1 MLLAAVAALMFVIQ
15 TLCLKKLPEPRSNR
29 AMFGLIAAYSSL
41 IAAGLLLWRAIE
53 GATPISSE
61 TWLFGILYGAVF
73 TSTMFFYTRAMNTG
87 PLSYSSF
94 YFSVSL
100 MVPVVASMTL
110 WQEAASPA
118 KLAGLALFLLSFYFI
133 QIYGRQ
139 RGNANR
145 RTEKRW
151 FVYCLLAFLLNGLIP
166 VIAKAHQSMLEG
178 RESAELTLVGFSAAL
193 AFSLLGWIGASR
205 SSRQTEEPVDRI
217 PFSRGS
223 VMLILGVGLST
234 GAGNALMN
242 DLSGRLPGA
251 YLYPFVNGS
260 MIVLLTLASALVFKE
275 KLTRGGA
282 LGIATGIAAI
292 FAVNL

>member
-1 MLLAAVAALMFVIQ
+1 MLAAFAALMFVIQ
-15 TLCLKKLPEPRSNR
+15 TLCLKKLPELRSNR

-41 IAAGLLLWRAIE
+41 IALGLLLWWVIG
-53 GATPISSE
+53 GAPAISSG
-61 TWLFGILYGAVF
+61 TWLFGCLYGGVF

-110 WQEAASPA
+110 WHEAAGPA
-118 KLAGLALFLLSFYFI
+118 KLTGLALFLLSFYFI

-139 RGNANR
+139 RGNTVQQAG
-145 RTEKRW
+145 KRW
-151 FVYCLLAFLLNGLIP
+151 FVYCLLAFLFNGLIP
-166 VIAKAHQSMLEG
+166 VLAKAHQSMLDG
-178 RESAELTLVGFSAAL
+178 RESTELTLVGFSAAL
-193 AFSLLGWIGASR
+193 VCSLLGWIGSGRLRQSEASF
-205 SSRQTEEPVDRI
+205 DRI
-217 PFSRGS
+217 PFSRSS
-223 VMLILGVGLST
+223 VIFILGVGLST

-260 MIVLLTLASALVFKE
+260 MIVLLTLISAFVFKE
-275 KLTRGGA
+275 KLSKGGV

-292 FAVNL
+292 VAVNV